1 MNTRRNTV
9 LIFSIIVFIIVFLLL
24 NLVLGSVSIPFTS
37 VWNVL
42 TGGEGEPVAWQNIV
56 WKSRLP
62 QALTALV
69 AGAGLSISGLQM
81 QTIFRNPLAG
91 PSVLGISSG
100 ASLGVAF
107 VVLLSGNLGGVAL
120 SRLGFIGE
128 VAMSV
133 AAVIGALSVMALI
146 VFASGKIK
154 GSVTLL
160 IIGVMIGYIANA
172 IIGVL
177 KFFSVEED
185 IKAYVIWGLGSFS
198 RVSGNQMMLFVGI
211 MAVIIPLSFLLIKSL
226 NLLMLGDGYA
236 RNLGLNIKRARVE
249 VITCA
254 GVLTAIVT
262 AYCGPIIF
270 LGLAVPHL
278 CRAIF
283 QTSDHRMLMP
293 ASMLVGAALLWPV
306 I

>member
-1 MNTRRNTV
+1 MNIRRNTV

-107 VVLLSGNLGGVAL
+107 VVLLSGNLGGVA
-120 SRLGFIGE
+120 
-128 VAMSV
+128 
-133 AAVIGALSVMALI
+133 
-146 VFASGKIK
+146 
-154 GSVTLL
+154 
-160 IIGVMIGYIANA
+160 
-172 IIGVL
+172 
-177 KFFSVEED
+177 
-185 IKAYVIWGLGSFS
+185 
-198 RVSGNQMMLFVGI
+198 
-211 MAVIIPLSFLLIKSL
+211 
-226 NLLMLGDGYA
+226 
-236 RNLGLNIKRARVE
+236 
-249 VITCA
+249 
-254 GVLTAIVT
+254 
-262 AYCGPIIF
+262 
-270 LGLAVPHL
+270 
-278 CRAIF
+278 
-283 QTSDHRMLMP
+283 
-293 ASMLVGAALLWPV
+293 
-306 I
+306 

>member
-1 MNTRRNTV
+1 M
-9 LIFSIIVFIIVFLLL
+9 
-24 NLVLGSVSIPFTS
+24 
-37 VWNVL
+37 
-42 TGGEGEPVAWQNIV
+42 
-56 WKSRLP
+56 
-62 QALTALV
+62 
-69 AGAGLSISGLQM
+69 
-81 QTIFRNPLAG
+81 
-91 PSVLGISSG
+91 
-100 ASLGVAF
+100 
-107 VVLLSGNLGGVAL
+107 
-120 SRLGFIGE
+120 
-128 VAMSV
+128 
-133 AAVIGALSVMALI
+133 
-146 VFASGKIK
+146 
-154 GSVTLL
+154 
-160 IIGVMIGYIANA
+160 
-172 IIGVL
+172 

-293 ASMLVGAALLWPV
+293 ASMLVGAALALACNLIARLPGFEGALPV
-306 I
+306 NSVTALVGAPVVASVLFRKRKGDWNE